1 MIRQMFCP
9 NGLRSA
15 ATVIF
20 CLIAELGTTVAGDW
34 PQILGP
40 QRNGV
45 AASDES
51 LLKSWGTDGP
61 KVLWTSTVGDGFA
74 GTAVVG
80 NRVIVFDREASRE
93 RVRCLDAVSGK
104 TVWEGGTKTAYQGGV
119 SEDKGPRCVPLIVG
133 ESVVTL
139 GVEGVLRCLKLA
151 DGAEVWKRDITADFR
166 PLEGYFGVGTTPVAY
181 KNLVIV
187 NVGGREASIVAFDLA
202 TGETAWKTY
211 TDAASYSSPVIAKF
225 GETELAIV
233 VTRLH
238 VVGLDPAT
246 GKQVFSV
253 DFGARGPTVNGATP
267 VIAGNRIF
275 LSSSYNIGSLL
286 LESDGAS
293 VSEVWRDEEFL
304 ATQYATPVASS
315 ASSSVLY
322 AVDGRQDGG
331 SGSATLKCLDI
342 ESHKVLWEESGFD
355 YGSLIRVNKDVLF
368 LTCGGELIRFEDSP
382 KGFKQLSRASVID
395 ATSRGYRLPAISGG
409 RLFVRDDSTLKAL
422 EVGPLK

>member
-1 MIRQMFCP
+1 MLRQMFHSTIP
-9 NGLRSA
+9 GTA
-15 ATVIF
+15 AAVLF
-20 CLIAELGTTVAGDW
+20 CLFTKLGTAVAGDW

-61 KVLWTSTVGDGFA
+61 KILWTAGVGDGFA

-80 NRVIVFDREASRE
+80 QRVILFDREASRE
-93 RVRCLDAVSGK
+93 RVRCLDAVTGK
-104 TVWEGGTKTAYQGGV
+104 TVWEGGTKSAYQGGV
-119 SEDKGPRCVPLIVG
+119 SEDKGPRCVPLVVG
-133 ESVVTL
+133 ESVITL
-139 GVEGVLRCLKLA
+139 GVEGTLRCLKLA
-151 DGAEVWKRDITADFR
+151 DGTEVWKRDVTADFR

-181 KNLVIV
+181 ENLIIV
-187 NVGGREASIVAFDLA
+187 NVGGREASIVAFDLS
-202 TGETAWKTY
+202 TGETVWKTF

-225 GETELAIV
+225 GEKELAIV

-246 GKQVFSV
+246 GKQVFEM

-267 VIAGNRIF
+267 VISGNRVF

-286 LESDGAS
+286 LECDGAS
-293 VSEVWRDEEFL
+293 ASETWRDEEFL

-331 SGSATLKCLDI
+331 NGSASLKCLDI
-342 ESHKVLWEESGFD
+342 ESHKVLWEEPGFD

-382 KGFKQLSRASVID
+382 QGFRQLSRASVLEP
-395 ATSRGYRLPAISGG
+395 TSRGYRLPAISGG
-409 RLFVRDDSTLKAL
+409 RLFIRDDSTLKAL